1 MLSAAQLLS
10 ILVLVLLAA
19 LLAVLLLPQARAPLV
34 SYASPSGQG
43 TACTQTQPCTLGA
56 WLQSALVV
64 PGAVLVLED
73 GTYTGSEGRLSVPS
87 TFAGTAEAPI
97 TIRARHEG
105 RATLR
110 QDGARPVHLQGRY
123 GVLEGV
129 NIVGGDNNTLR
140 FHTAAEGWQVQR
152 VVVEGTGAPDLIV
165 NMEGRNNLLEDCAV
179 YGVGRYVIG
188 VATSG
193 SGNTV
198 RRCWARWQD
207 NQFTAS
213 NPTDTVLTGYGQN
226 GITLENVLIT
236 IGASGRVTD
245 PGGPGA
251 LWGTQG
257 SAWLGVIVYV
267 QAHDT
272 MAGGQLVGGTVDA
285 GSHAQQGRFN
295 PTSQLLFQHNVAY
308 MDPGNPRFSQV
319 KALAFTEGTDPGCPP
334 GVDNHIRDSVGVAGL
349 APSFSSSWTTTNL
362 QLGSSLSAAIG
373 SGKSVWTDSVAAP
386 GVCRRYVGRTL
397 TAQPLWP
404 WPMNQRITDTLS
416 VDVTATMEALFG
428 PIPAACRTDAGPTP
442 PAAAAPTG
450 VKATLSTR

>member
-1 MLSAAQLLS
+1 MLSAAQLAA

-19 LLAVLLLPQARAPLV
+19 LLAVLLRPTPRAPLV
-34 SYASPSGQG
+34 SYASPAG
-43 TACTQTQPCTLGA
+43 TGSACTEAAPCTLAA
-56 WLQSALVV
+56 WLGSALVV
-64 PGAVLVLED
+64 PGAVLILED
-73 GTYTGSEGRLSVPS
+73 GTYTGSQQHLTVPS

-105 RATLR
+105 RAILR
-110 QDGARPVHLQGRY
+110 QDGGRPVHLQGRY

-140 FHTAAEGWQVQR
+140 FHTSAEGWQVRR

-193 SGNTV
+193 EGNVV

-213 NPTDTVLTGYGQN
+213 NPTDTVVTGYGQN

-236 IGASGRVTD
+236 MHASGRVTD

-251 LWGTQG
+251 LWGTQE
-257 SAWLGVIVYV
+257 SAWLGVIVYAAASDIV
-267 QAHDT
+267 
-272 MAGGQLVGGTVDA
+272 AGGQLVGGTVDA

-295 PTSQLLFQHNVAY
+295 PTSQLRFKHVVAY
-308 MDPGNPRFSQV
+308 IDPGNPRYAAV
-319 KALAFTEGTDPGCPP
+319 KALAFSEGTDPGCPP
-334 GVDNHIRDSVGVAGL
+334 GVDNQVRDSVGVGGL
-349 APSFSSSWTTTNL
+349 APSFSSSWQATNL
-362 QLGSSLSAAIG
+362 QLGTSLAAAIG
-373 SGKSVWTDSVAAP
+373 AGKSLWTDSVAAP

-404 WPMNQRITDTLS
+404 WPMNQRILET
-416 VDVTATMEALFG
+416 VGVNVTGTVEALFG
-428 PIPAACRTDAGPTP
+428 PIPAQCRTDAGPTP
-442 PAAAAPTG
+442 PAVQAPTG